1 MDNAS
6 KTTKK
11 KLLKKKSA
19 SLREDKSES
28 SRQEEHELELE
39 PSEPPSHP
47 RRRARSDIFVETFGI
62 NRWTRPQPDSATR
75 DSVVIEMSPEA
86 DSSLV
91 NEESS
96 VRDNDS
102 YRLKAGLWYKKRR
115 PSVLYVT
122 LVIMACVAVFVL
134 FYLLYVYLSNQ
145 LIYYK
150 FAPYENDIK

>member
-1 MDNAS
+1 MDIAS
-6 KTTKK
+6 KTTKR

-39 PSEPPSHP
+39 PLEPPHP
-47 RRRARSDIFVETFGI
+47 RRRARSDIFVEAFGI
-62 NRWTRPQPDSATR
+62 NRWARPQPDSATR

-86 DSSLV
+86 DSSLA

-96 VRDNDS
+96 VKDNDS

-115 PSVLYVT
+115 PSLLYVT